1 MNWGK
6 SIILAFILFAA
17 FIGALVTI
25 CMRQDISLVTREY
38 YKEEL
43 DYQAQINR
51 ISHTTTLSEK
61 PSIQV
66 EMGDIIKVH
75 YSDFHSIQSG
85 ELHLFRPSE
94 AKMDKQFALRR
105 SAETLQYFSTAGM
118 ERGMYRARMKW
129 TMNGEEFYIE
139 HVINL

>member
-6 SIILAFILFAA
+6 SIILAFVLFAA
-17 FIGALVTI
+17 FLVTLVTV

-51 ISHTTTLSEK
+51 IAHTTTLSEK
-61 PSIQV
+61 PTIQV
-66 EMGDIIKVH
+66 ESGDIIKVR
-75 YSDFHSIQSG
+75 YVDFPSLERG
-85 ELHLFRPSE
+85 ELHLFRPSDPE
-94 AKMDKQFALRR
+94 MDKQFDLRS
-105 SAETLQYFSTAGM
+105 SAEELQYFSTSGM
-118 ERGMYRARMKW
+118 GKGMYRARMKW

-139 HVINL
+139 QMITL

>member
-25 CMRQDISLVTREY
+25 CMRQDVSLVTREY

-51 ISHTTTLSEK
+51 IAHTTTLSEK

-66 EMGDIIKVH
+66 ESGIIEVH
-75 YSDFHSIQSG
+75 YSDFRSIQSG
-85 ELHLFRPSE
+85 ELHLFRPSDP
-94 AKMDKQFALRR
+94 KMDKQFDLRR
-105 SAETLQYFSTAGM
+105 SAEALQYFSTAGM

-129 TMNGEEFYIE
+129 TMNGEEFYME

>member
-6 SIILAFILFAA
+6 SIILAFVLFGA
-17 FIGALVTI
+17 FLVTLVTV

-51 ISHTTTLSEK
+51 IAHTRTLSQK
-61 PSIQV
+61 PTIQV
-66 EMGDIIKVH
+66 ESGDIIKVR
-75 YSDFHSIQSG
+75 YADFPSLERG
-85 ELHLFRPSE
+85 ELHLFRPSDPE
-94 AKMDKQFALRR
+94 MDKQFDLHG
-105 SAETLQYFSTAGM
+105 SAEGLQYFSTSGM
-118 ERGMYRARMKW
+118 EKGMYRARMKW

-139 HVINL
+139 QKITL

>member
-6 SIILAFILFAA
+6 SIVLAFILFAA

-25 CMRQDISLVTREY
+25 CMQQDISLVTRDY

-43 DYQAQINR
+43 DYQTQINR

-66 EMGDIIKVH
+66 ENGDIIKVH
-75 YSDFHSIQSG
+75 YPDFHAIQSG
-85 ELHLFRPSE
+85 ELHLFRPSDP
-94 AKMDKQFALRR
+94 KMDKQFDLRR
-105 SAETLQYFSTAGM
+105 STDALQYFSTAGM

>member
-17 FIGALVTI
+17 FIGALVTV

-61 PSIQV
+61 PSIHV
-66 EMGDIIKVH
+66 ETGDIIKVH
-75 YSDFHSIQSG
+75 YSDFHAIESG
-85 ELHLFRPSE
+85 KLHLFRPSDP
-94 AKMDKQFALRR
+94 KMDKQFDLRR
-105 SAETLQYFSTAGM
+105 SAEALQYFSTAGM
-118 ERGMYRARMKW
+118 ARGMYRARMKW